1 MKNLTFCG
9 SSHLQIYVHGFTL
22 GSDHVAKA
30 LFWNFFVF
38 AYRVFFFRFWRF
50 HWPFSA
56 AAPYYVCIED
66 GGVACLFLH
75 PLFNSGYQR
84 GCSKKVFFAF
94 FTFFVLHFGGF
105 CS

>member
-30 LFWNFFVF
+30 L
-38 AYRVFFFRFWRF
+38 VFFFRFWRF